1 MAGRTVRFCACLIA
15 LGLGAP
21 GALAAR
27 VVDPATARRAIENP
41 VVAAQETELTAF
53 AANGRATDLAAALER
68 ISHDAVLVDVA
79 QEWLLDRGLHAL
91 ARLEPTRAAR
101 VTVVRLSFRAPA
113 VFGIVDPDHGR
124 RATPLYDAGATA
136 RFVLRSW
143 DRDAARRKAASEL
156 AAGSIAPVARFAS
169 RGVSGAAD
177 PAREGIAEAFR
188 AARPAEFA
196 AQRAAIVDAIGAGRR
211 VDELALVAAERL
223 ADRALY
229 DLVVDYADEPVALAA
244 VAGAS
249 SALDASSALA
259 VLARASR
266 RGEIS
271 SAAMLE
277 IGRLARSDGA
287 AQQFLL
293 AALADPGT
301 APSAAAALGRLSEP
315 AVSAEI
321 GRRLAGAP
329 DEPSRRLLVLAL
341 RLDPGPAARAELER
355 FALSGAGSP
364 QLQKEVRQW
373 LGR

>member
-21 GALAAR
+21 GARAAR
-27 VVDPATARRAIENP
+27 IVDPAAARLVIENP
-41 VVAAQETELTAF
+41 VVTAQDVELAGF
-53 AANGRATDLAAALER
+53 AASGRASELAARLER
-68 ISHDAVLVDVA
+68 IAHDAKLVDVA

-91 ARLEPTRAAR
+91 ARLEPTREAR
-101 VTVVRLSFRAPA
+101 ATVARLSFRAPA
-113 VFGIVDPDHGR
+113 VYGIVDPDHGH

-143 DRDAARRKAASEL
+143 DREAARRRAESEL
-156 AAGSIAPVARFAS
+156 AAGSFAPVARFAS
-169 RGVSGAAD
+169 RGGAAD
-177 PAREGIAEAFR
+177 PVREGIAEAFR
-188 AARPAEFA
+188 TAKPAVLA

-223 ADRALY
+223 TDRALY
-229 DLVVDYADEPVALAA
+229 DLVVDNADEPVALAA
-244 VAGAS
+244 IAGAS

-266 RGEIS
+266 RAEIS
-271 SAAMLE
+271 SAAVLE

-287 AQQFLL
+287 AQRFLL

-321 GRRLAGAP
+321 GRRLAVAP
-329 DEPSRRLLVLAL
+329 DELSRRTYVLAL